1 MPTHTVKERKKNV
14 GKRAKVAK
22 ETANRKAT
30 NLRVDKG
37 RIKRGEEAAA
47 KGNRAGRQ
55 AGIKQS
61 DKARANIK
69 KAKDVSKK
77 ASAAQK
83 KRRKK

>member
-1 MPTHTVKERKKNV
+1 MATQKERKKAV
-14 GKRAKVAK
+14 GKRAKISKGVASV
-22 ETANRKAT
+22 KAT
-30 NLRVDKG
+30 QARVDKK

-61 DKARANIK
+61 DKSRAALK
-69 KAKDVSKK
+69 KTKNVSKK

>member
-1 MPTHTVKERKKNV
+1 MATQKERKKTV
-14 GKRAKVAK
+14 GVKAKKSKSEAK
-22 ETANRKAT
+22 RKAT

-37 RIKRGEEAAA
+37 RVKRGEKSAAE
-47 KGNRAGRQ
+47 GNKAGRQ

-77 ASAAQK
+77 ASQAQK